1 VGAASSKRRMLGATA
16 DRENGFQGANTVLV
30 SSTVSPA
37 AIPLEAFSTQSI
49 VRLLTSRRAVAANCM
64 GLGAESPCTSM
75 QALLPKISRYVAEI
89 RGFGRFARV
98 WPDLVVIAF
107 RHGHFLLSV
116 QWRIERGLRRN
127 AD

>member
-1 VGAASSKRRMLGATA
+1 MLGATA

-49 VRLLTSRRAVAANCM
+49 VRLLTSRCAVAANCL

-75 QALLPKISRYVAEI
+75 QALLPKISRCC
-89 RGFGRFARV
+89 
-98 WPDLVVIAF
+98 
-107 RHGHFLLSV
+107 
-116 QWRIERGLRRN
+116 
-127 AD
+127 